1 MPPTVSRHVLALP
14 TRGCRVLFAF
24 LFPNP
29 CPMRPTT
36 HVDLLLPVRDND
48 GQPFSPAEVAAFET
62 QLLTLAGGFTR
73 KGEVAGVWR
82 DSAGRVYRDRSRLY
96 SLTVPRSAAAS
107 IARAIDRTVRSA
119 FRQEASFV
127 ELLPTLATAL

>member
-1 MPPTVSRHVLALP
+1 M
-14 TRGCRVLFAF
+14 FAF

>member
-1 MPPTVSRHVLALP
+1 
-14 TRGCRVLFAF
+14 
-24 LFPNP
+24 
-29 CPMRPTT
+29 MRPTT

-48 GQPFSPAEVAAFET
+48 GQHFSPAEIAAFET

-107 IARAIDRTVRSA
+107 IARAIDRAVRSA

-127 ELLPTLATAL
+127 ELLPTLATAF

>member
-1 MPPTVSRHVLALP
+1 
-14 TRGCRVLFAF
+14 VLFAF

-29 CPMRPTT
+29 NPMRPTT

-48 GQPFSPAEVAAFET
+48 GQLFSPAEIAAFET
-62 QLLTLAGGFTR
+62 QLLALAGGFTR

-82 DSAGRVYRDRSRLY
+82 DGAGRVYRDRSRLY
-96 SLTVPRSAAAS
+96 SLTVPRHAAAS
-107 IARAIDRTVRSA
+107 IARAIDRAVRSA

-127 ELLPTLATAL
+127 ELLPTLATAF